1 MSVSEIIAQ
10 TEHKMKA
17 TVEHTREE
25 FVKIRTGRASTG
37 LLDQIKVDYYGCP
50 TPLNQVAQ
58 VGVGDARTLTV
69 QPWEKNMVKVV
80 EKAIRDS
87 DLGLNPATSGDV
99 IRVPLPP
106 LTEERRRELSKV
118 VRGMGEDSK
127 VAIRNLRRDANTHV
141 ERCRNRSPE
150 AHRQVRGGNRQGR
163 SGQGKGNHDGLR
175 PEDFGIPK
183 EARVGV
189 GPAPLLVSAL
199 PRLFS
204 FVAERLFGKDR

>member
-37 LLDQIKVDYYGCP
+37 LLDQIKVDYYGCL

-141 ERCRNRSPE
+141 ERLTKDKEIS
-150 AHRQVRGGNRQGR
+150 
-163 SGQGKGNHDGLR
+163 
-175 PEDFGIPK
+175 EDDERRAETEVQK
-183 EARVGV
+183 
-189 GPAPLLVSAL
+189 LTDKY
-199 PRLFS
+199 
-204 FVAERLFGKDR
+204 VAEIDKVVADKEKEIMTV

>member
-37 LLDQIKVDYYGCP
+37 LLDQIKVDYYGSP

-141 ERCRNRSPE
+141 ERLTKDKEIS
-150 AHRQVRGGNRQGR
+150 
-163 SGQGKGNHDGLR
+163 
-175 PEDFGIPK
+175 EDDERRAETEVQK
-183 EARVGV
+183 
-189 GPAPLLVSAL
+189 LTDKY
-199 PRLFS
+199 
-204 FVAERLFGKDR
+204 VAEIDKVVADKEKEIMTV

>member
-141 ERCRNRSPE
+141 ERLTKDKEIS
-150 AHRQVRGGNRQGR
+150 
-163 SGQGKGNHDGLR
+163 
-175 PEDFGIPK
+175 EDDERRAETEVQK
-183 EARVGV
+183 
-189 GPAPLLVSAL
+189 LTDKY
-199 PRLFS
+199 
-204 FVAERLFGKDR
+204 VAEIDKIVADKEKEIMTV

>member
-141 ERCRNRSPE
+141 ERLTKDKEIS
-150 AHRQVRGGNRQGR
+150 
-163 SGQGKGNHDGLR
+163 
-175 PEDFGIPK
+175 EDDERRAESEVQK
-183 EARVGV
+183 
-189 GPAPLLVSAL
+189 LTDKY
-199 PRLFS
+199 
-204 FVAERLFGKDR
+204 VAEIDKVVADKEKEIMTV

>member
-50 TPLNQVAQ
+50 TPLTQVAQ

-141 ERCRNRSPE
+141 ERLTKDKEIS
-150 AHRQVRGGNRQGR
+150 
-163 SGQGKGNHDGLR
+163 
-175 PEDFGIPK
+175 EDDERRAETEVQK
-183 EARVGV
+183 
-189 GPAPLLVSAL
+189 LTDKY
-199 PRLFS
+199 
-204 FVAERLFGKDR
+204 VAEIDKVVADKEKEIMTV

>member
-87 DLGLNPATSGDV
+87 DLGLTPATSGDV

-141 ERCRNRSPE
+141 ERLTKDKEIS
-150 AHRQVRGGNRQGR
+150 
-163 SGQGKGNHDGLR
+163 
-175 PEDFGIPK
+175 EDDERRAETEVQK
-183 EARVGV
+183 
-189 GPAPLLVSAL
+189 LTDKY
-199 PRLFS
+199 
-204 FVAERLFGKDR
+204 VAEIDKVVADKEKEIMTV

>member
-141 ERCRNRSPE
+141 ERLT
-150 AHRQVRGGNRQGR
+150 
-163 SGQGKGNHDGLR
+163 KD
-175 PEDFGIPK
+175 K
-183 EARVGV
+183 EISEYNERRAETEVQK
-189 GPAPLLVSAL
+189 LTDKY
-199 PRLFS
+199 
-204 FVAERLFGKDR
+204 VAEIDKVVADKEKEIMTV

>member
-37 LLDQIKVDYYGCP
+37 LLDQIKVDYYGYP

-141 ERCRNRSPE
+141 ERLTKDKEIS
-150 AHRQVRGGNRQGR
+150 
-163 SGQGKGNHDGLR
+163 
-175 PEDFGIPK
+175 EDDERRAETEVQK
-183 EARVGV
+183 
-189 GPAPLLVSAL
+189 LTDKY
-199 PRLFS
+199 
-204 FVAERLFGKDR
+204 VAEIDKVVADKEKEIMTV

>member
-69 QPWEKNMVKVV
+69 QPWEKNLVKVV

-141 ERCRNRSPE
+141 ERLTKDKEIS
-150 AHRQVRGGNRQGR
+150 
-163 SGQGKGNHDGLR
+163 
-175 PEDFGIPK
+175 EDDERRAETEVQK
-183 EARVGV
+183 
-189 GPAPLLVSAL
+189 LTDKY
-199 PRLFS
+199 
-204 FVAERLFGKDR
+204 VAEIDKVVADKEKEIMTV

>member
-118 VRGMGEDSK
+118 VRGTGEDSK

-141 ERCRNRSPE
+141 ERLTKDKEIS
-150 AHRQVRGGNRQGR
+150 
-163 SGQGKGNHDGLR
+163 
-175 PEDFGIPK
+175 EDDERRAETEVQK
-183 EARVGV
+183 
-189 GPAPLLVSAL
+189 LTDKY
-199 PRLFS
+199 
-204 FVAERLFGKDR
+204 VAEIDKVVADKEKEIMTV